1 MQYLA
6 CYKGSPFRVGPF
18 NFGEGLLTIDS
29 KTWDLIKA
37 NHVVQLS
44 LDDGSLSFLPGRGP
58 EEAPSP
64 SEAVP
69 PRLPAPEG
77 IQVPV
82 VGEDT
87 ENPTGRAN
95 EKPKGKAKLP

>member
-6 CYKGSPFRVGPF
+6 SYTGKPFRVGSF
-18 NFGEGLLTIDS
+18 SFGEGLLTIDT
-29 KTWDLIKA
+29 KIWDSIKA
-37 NHVVQLS
+37 NHVVQQS
-44 LDDGSLSFLPGRGP
+44 LNDGSLSFLPGRGP
-58 EEAPSP
+58 AEQSSK

-69 PRLPAPEG
+69 PRLPVPES

-87 ENPTGRAN
+87 EKPKGKTN